1 MAPSK
6 SSNLFTFCIEFALA
20 GRVGVGRCV
29 LLVGLAGLGPWSV
42 LLAGWEVRP
51 VRAFLGAVAL
61 ILGGCAA
68 AQPSHW
74 EKPGATQEA
83 FRRDRYVCLQQTPQ
97 DRAGNYNTTL
107 FASCM
112 GARGYKEDPNGDL
125 SPPPQ
130 AVVGH

>member
-1 MAPSK
+1 
-6 SSNLFTFCIEFALA
+6 
-20 GRVGVGRCV
+20 
-29 LLVGLAGLGPWSV
+29 
-42 LLAGWEVRP
+42 

-83 FRRDRYVCLQQTPQ
+83 FMRDRYVCLQQTPQ

-112 GARGYKEDPNGDL
+112 GARGYIKKTLTATCPHRPRQLLGISADALPNLQFPSGR
-125 SPPPQ
+125 
-130 AVVGH
+130 A

>member
-1 MAPSK
+1 M
-6 SSNLFTFCIEFALA
+6 
-20 GRVGVGRCV
+20 
-29 LLVGLAGLGPWSV
+29 
-42 LLAGWEVRP
+42 
-51 VRAFLGAVAL
+51 RAFLGAVAL

-83 FRRDRYVCLQQTPQ
+83 FMRDRYVCLQQTPQ

>member
-1 MAPSK
+1 M
-6 SSNLFTFCIEFALA
+6 
-20 GRVGVGRCV
+20 GVGATECGK
-29 LLVGLAGLGPWSV
+29 LEILTSSITLMNNQTDWSGLAGLGPLSV

-51 VRAFLGAVAL
+51 CGHFLGQLRLSWV
-61 ILGGCAA
+61 A
-68 AQPSHW
+68 AQQHSRRIG
-74 EKPGATQEA
+74 KSPGATQEA
-83 FRRDRYVCLQQTPQ
+83 FMRDRYVCLQQTPQ